1 MNMSERI
8 LTLHPDPAK
17 RGVSI
22 SRAKYDMI
30 RGAILHTLR
39 EKGEISFSELV
50 EAVNDQV
57 KDKFDGSVSWYVVS
71 VKLDLEARDQI
82 ERVEQPGLQRIRL
95 AADYQ
100 K

>member
-1 MNMSERI
+1 MSERI

-30 RGAILHTLR
+30 RAAILHTLR
-39 EKGEISFSELV
+39 EKGETGFSELI
-50 EAVNDQV
+50 EAVNEQV
-57 KDKFDGSVSWYVVS
+57 KGKFDGSVSWYVVS

-82 ERVEQPGLQRIRL
+82 VRVEQPGAQRLRL
-95 AADYQ
+95 APDYE